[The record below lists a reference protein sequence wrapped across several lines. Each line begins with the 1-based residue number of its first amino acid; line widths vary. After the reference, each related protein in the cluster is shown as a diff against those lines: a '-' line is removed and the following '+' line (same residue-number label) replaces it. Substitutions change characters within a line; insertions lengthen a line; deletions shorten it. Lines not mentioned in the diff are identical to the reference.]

1 MTLFIGTV
9 YCLRFTTRVLKGIA
23 GLLNKQKLKGLC
35 SSHQLAEPQQIPEPH
50 RMKKKRERGGGKE
63 LDLYGGVA
71 LKKKPYILGFPCLAG
86 PPLNVCLM
94 LTDLVLRLSSNVKLC
109 SLSLN
114 GL

>member
-50 RMKKKRERGGGKE
+50 GMREKKKREGRGEGTGFIWRRSSE
-63 LDLYGGVA
+63 
-71 LKKKPYILGFPCLAG
+71 KKKNIYIRFSLLGWPTIKCLPDVDG
-86 PPLNVCLM
+86 F
-94 LTDLVLRLSSNVKLC
+94 SIEIEQ
-109 SLSLN
+109 
-114 GL
+114 

>member
-50 RMKKKRERGGGKE
+50 GMREKKREGRGEGTGFIWRRGSE
-63 LDLYGGVA
+63 
-71 LKKKPYILGFPCLAG
+71 KKKHIY
-86 PPLNVCLM
+86 
-94 LTDLVLRLSSNVKLC
+94 
-109 SLSLN
+109 
-114 GL
+114 